1 MESKRSPQ
9 VSQDAPGSQDI
20 QGPQDIQVAQD
31 TSPQNGAAVPSF
43 LTHDF
48 YAGAAAL
55 VAVAAILTLKTA
67 MECHSTLQLAHYD
80 APFLPSFLRAVVVWY
95 WWAAVALILWILGKH
110 SLKPL
115 LLSRATVL
123 LQVVA
128 GCCLAAAHMALLRV
142 TMLTLGAHWPTWGL
156 YFRPLG
162 HLSGERFSVDLTI
175 YGFIYISCA
184 LIRLQVDARTASMQ
198 KNVLERQLSQAQL
211 QALQMQLE
219 PHFLFNTLNSIA
231 SLVDLHRNDEASLAL
246 GHLNTILRTALER
259 GTPAKVP
266 FHEELKAIESY
277 LAIQKLRFSD
287 RLEVRFDTS
296 PEALDGLVPSFLLQP
311 IVENAIHHGISRMK
325 RGGVLETTIRRVDD
339 KLQLRVRDNGNASGT
354 DSKGHGIGLRNTR
367 ERLTF
372 FYPNVHRFK
381 AGIRP
386 TGGYEVFI
394 EIPYEK
400 LPA

>member
-1 MESKRSPQ
+1 M
-9 VSQDAPGSQDI
+9 
-20 QGPQDIQVAQD
+20 
-31 TSPQNGAAVPSF
+31 
-43 LTHDF
+43 
-48 YAGAAAL
+48 
-55 VAVAAILTLKTA
+55 VAVAAILTVKTA
-67 MECHSTLQLAHYD
+67 MECHSTLQLAHFD

-95 WWAAVALILWILGKH
+95 WWAGVALVLWMFGKH
-110 SLKPL
+110 SSKPL
-115 LLSRATVL
+115 LLSKTAIAMQL
-123 LQVVA
+123 VV

-142 TMLTLGAHWPTWGL
+142 TMLTLGAHWPAWGL

-162 HLSGERFSVDLTI
+162 HLSGERFSLDLTI
-175 YGFIYISCA
+175 YGFIYISSA

-198 KNVLERQLSQAQL
+198 KNDLERQLSQAQL

-219 PHFLFNTLNSIA
+219 PHFLFNTLNSIT
-231 SLVDLHRNDEASLAL
+231 SLVDLQRNDEASLAL

-266 FHEELKAIESY
+266 FHEELRAIESY

-287 RLEVRFDTS
+287 RLEVRFETS

-325 RGGVLETTIRRVDD
+325 RGGLLETTIRRVDD
-339 KLQLRVRDNGNASGT
+339 KLQLSVRDNGNAPGIAL
-354 DSKGHGIGLRNTR
+354 KGHGIGLRNTR

-372 FYPNVHRFK
+372 FYPNLHRFK
-381 AGIRP
+381 AGVRP
-386 TGGYEVFI
+386 SGGYEVFI